1 MSDRSDAIKCPHFTL
16 TLEGELLGE
25 DTAENREITRRI
37 RACVNACEDLST
49 EELEN
54 GIVRD
59 MRQVISSMAPL
70 LVDKKDALRSR
81 LDERRTSSD
90 GAQSDVV
97 PFPSE
102 PESERV

>member
-16 TLEGELLGE
+16 TVDGELLGE
-25 DTAENREITRRI
+25 DTVENREITRRI

-59 MRQVISSMAPL
+59 MRQVISNMAPL
-70 LVDKKDALRSR
+70 MVDKKDDLRTR
-81 LDERRTSSD
+81 LHQGRAAAKGPS
-90 GAQSDVV
+90 SDVV
-97 PFPSE
+97 PFPSSV
-102 PESERV
+102 ESERI